1 MHKSSLS
8 LDDYGVFPL
17 ESDVLGNG
25 PASFGKGVTEKGWK
39 VPRRCPTSFGGG
51 PLEKGHIQLFMCN
64 EERYLAGGLPYRKP
78 ISRLLDAV
86 VLSNIRSFL
95 RTCCA

>member
-39 VPRRCPTSFGGG
+39 VPRRCPTSF
-51 PLEKGHIQLFMCN
+51 
-64 EERYLAGGLPYRKP
+64 
-78 ISRLLDAV
+78 
-86 VLSNIRSFL
+86 
-95 RTCCA
+95 